1 MKILVYEHFTA
12 LGDAAPPP
20 LRREGGAML
29 RALAADLSRAGHDVA
44 VDAPSRGRAHRRRV
58 PGSASDSADPGGNGG
73 RGPANGTA
81 GSVGSFRAA
90 AKNVDAVWIIA
101 PETGGRL
108 ERLTRAALDEGV
120 AVLGSSPRA
129 IRTAGSK
136 WRTARALERAGV
148 PVVPTLRVPAH
159 AARLNGGTGWRFP
172 LVLKPDDGVGCEG
185 VELIRGEEELGRVRR
200 TAALRSHRL
209 IQPRLPGVAAS
220 VAVLVGPGVALP
232 LAVASQRL
240 RIGATF
246 RYSGGEVPMDSPL
259 AGRARAL
266 AVQACRAIP
275 GLAGYVGVDLILTPE
290 GPVVVEVNPR
300 LTTSYLGLRAATRT
314 NLAAAA
320 IRALAGRRPRPV
332 RFDARVRFDVGGRV
346 MPAGPAR
353 SSSGATS
360 ARRRALGGSVP
371 PAPRDPVGVRSAPR
385 TSPGR

>member
-1 MKILVYEHFTA
+1 MRILAYEHFTA
-12 LGDAAPPP
+12 LGDAAPPS

-44 VDAPSRGRAHRRRV
+44 VAPGPSGGRTDRLRLAGPADGGT
-58 PGSASDSADPGGNGG
+58 PGSV
-73 RGPANGTA
+73 R
-81 GSVGSFRAA
+81 SFRAA
-90 AKNVDAVWIIA
+90 VRKVDAVWIVA

-108 ERLTRAALDEGV
+108 EGLTRAALDEG
-120 AVLGSSPRA
+120 ATVLGSSPPA

-136 WRTARALERAGV
+136 WRTARVLERAGV
-148 PVVPTLRVPAH
+148 PVVPTLRVPPDV
-159 AARLNGGTGWRFP
+159 ARSNGGTDWRFP

-185 VELIRGEEELGRVRR
+185 VELIHGEEELGRVRR
-200 TAALRSHRL
+200 SAAGRSHRL
-209 IQPRLPGVAAS
+209 IQPRLRGVAAS

-232 LAVASQRL
+232 LAVASQRV

-246 RYSGGEVPMDSPL
+246 RYSGGEVPIESPL

-275 GLAGYVGVDLILTPE
+275 GLAGYVGVDLILTRE

-320 IRALAGRRPRPV
+320 MRALAGRLPRPI
-332 RFDARVRFDVGGRV
+332 RFDGRVRFDVGGRV
-346 MPAGPAR
+346 TLAHPAASSGRVTPAPAQDHRGGRKPTPRTRPAR
-353 SSSGATS
+353 
-360 ARRRALGGSVP
+360 
-371 PAPRDPVGVRSAPR
+371 
-385 TSPGR
+385 